1 MKKPSLWI
9 TFIAALL
16 VLLLWLA
23 FVWEPAPSL
32 PAQAAVTQETEA
44 PAGGDFQLA
53 SPDGPVAL
61 SDFRGKVVALYFGY
75 TFCPDVCPTSLVAL
89 AQAFALLAP
98 HELEKTKGLFVTVDP
113 ERDTLDVLKVYV
125 PYFHPGLTGLT
136 GSATQI
142 AEVARRYGVRYM
154 KQQADK
160 DGLYSVDHSSF
171 IALIAPD
178 GKLVTRLPHGTPP
191 QEIARKIQEL
201 LSRKN
206 P

>member
-1 MKKPSLWI
+1 MKKSSLWMAL
-9 TFIAALL
+9 IAALL
-16 VLLLWLA
+16 ALLLWLA
-23 FVWEPAPSL
+23 FVWEPAPSVSS
-32 PAQAAVTQETEA
+32 QAAAPQETEK
-44 PAGGDFQLA
+44 PAGGDFQLT

-89 AQAFALLAP
+89 AQAFALLPP
-98 HELEKTKGLFVTVDP
+98 HQLEKTKGLFVTVDP
-113 ERDTLDVLKVYV
+113 ERDKLDILKVYV
-125 PYFHPGLTGLT
+125 PYFHPALTGLT
-136 GSATQI
+136 GSAAQI

-171 IALIAPD
+171 IALIGPD
-178 GKLVTRLPHGTPP
+178 GKLVTHLPHGTPP

-201 LSRKN
+201 LPHKN
-206 P
+206 S